1 MGGMKGKPAL
11 PSPNAMKWVI
21 AGVASP
27 NGGRYAYHAKKNP
40 LSGQTI
46 PNEALTRGRNERKCH
61 ELITSPKPC
70 VKSHRCISRC

>member
-27 NGGRYAYHAKKNP
+27 NGGRYAYHAKK
-40 LSGQTI
+40 
-46 PNEALTRGRNERKCH
+46 
-61 ELITSPKPC
+61 
-70 VKSHRCISRC
+70 KSSLGSDHTK

>member
-27 NGGRYAYHAKKNP
+27 DGGRYAYHAKK
-40 LSGQTI
+40 
-46 PNEALTRGRNERKCH
+46 
-61 ELITSPKPC
+61 
-70 VKSHRCISRC
+70 KSSLGSDHTK

>member
-27 NGGRYAYHAKKNP
+27 DGGRYAYHAKKI
-40 LSGQTI
+40 LSRVRPYQM
-46 PNEALTRGRNERKCH
+46 KH
-61 ELITSPKPC
+61 
-70 VKSHRCISRC
+70 

>member
-27 NGGRYAYHAKKNP
+27 DGARYGYHAKK
-40 LSGQTI
+40 I
-46 PNEALTRGRNERKCH
+46 LTRVRPYQMKR
-61 ELITSPKPC
+61 
-70 VKSHRCISRC
+70 